1 MDKRKRL
8 VKVFKEIVEIIDKKK
23 LKADP
28 YSFLLNKFNLFVS
41 QKRPAADT
49 LAGISKADFSAINCE
64 LSDRFSRDFLDS
76 LSISKILSLPEE
88 HVFELTDLKL
98 PQRASL
104 LLLSDTVVL
113 PYELEK
119 KIELTIGFCGARGG
133 ELPFANVSFYFLPKS
148 ATPKMELQTTIFDLI
163 DDDIPAQVIQSSV
176 YDFAVDDAY
185 LRPFP
190 EKAYF
195 DAVAGLLKPDGSLWL
210 SVKKIFISSL
220 VTKREKALLYSIFAP
235 LEVNRHESF
244 LTIRLEKKSAF
255 DAASNVVIRDCT
267 NSKTLS
273 VEQNMLKSNH
283 LFTFEDKITAEEL
296 GLVSKIES
304 LATGNCGQYF
314 KFFLGMFR
322 KGTSRPRIESMR
334 LGKEFQPLVSSKAI
348 EPFQMPRANQYILVN
363 NDDFFQIPASS
374 NFEHEKLLMKY
385 LSVKPVFAFD
395 SSNLYFFNDVAAIF
409 PRSADVGLFYSEGYL
424 NSRLIEFYY
433 RVKFPHHN
441 KFLKRNFS
449 QIPFVVC
456 NKLTQ
461 DIIVNLVKEIR
472 ELYLDMIFFSG
483 QEADFKKE
491 IIEKR
496 EQLDGYI
503 FQLFD
508 LSQDEIK
515 IINNFL
521 NSEGEEKNEQ

>member
-8 VKVFKEIVEIIDKKK
+8 VKVFREIVEIIDAKG
-23 LKADP
+23 LRADP

-41 QKRPAADT
+41 HKRPAADT
-49 LAGISKADFSAINCE
+49 LVGISKNLFSAINCE
-64 LSDRFSRDFLDS
+64 LSDRFSHDFLES

-88 HVFELTDLKL
+88 RVAELKDLKL
-98 PQRASL
+98 PPKASL

-119 KIELTIGFCGARGG
+119 KIDLTIGFCGARGG
-133 ELPFANVSFYFLPKS
+133 ELPFTNVGFYFLPKS

-163 DDDIPAQVIQSSV
+163 DDDIPAQVLQSSV
-176 YDFAVDDAY
+176 YDFVIDDACS
-185 LRPFP
+185 RPFP
-190 EKAYF
+190 EKAYL
-195 DAVAGLLKPDGSLWL
+195 DAVAGLLKPNGSLWL
-210 SVKKIFISSL
+210 LVKKIFISSL

-244 LTIRLEKKSAF
+244 LTLRLEKKSAF
-255 DAASNVVIRDCT
+255 DAASDVVIRDCT
-267 NSKTLS
+267 GSRTVS
-273 VEQNMLKSNH
+273 VGQDMLKSNH

-322 KGTSRPRIESMR
+322 KGASNPRIESMR
-334 LGKEFQPLVSSKAI
+334 RSKEFQPLVSSKAI
-348 EPFQMPRANQYILVN
+348 EPFQMPRANQYILVK
-363 NDDFFQIPASS
+363 NDDFFQIPASA

-409 PRSADVGLFYSEGYL
+409 PCSADVDLCYSEGYL
-424 NSRLIEFYY
+424 NSRLIDFYY

-449 QIPFVVC
+449 RIPFVIC
-456 NKLTQ
+456 NGLTQ
-461 DIIVNLVKEIR
+461 DIIVKLVKEIR

-483 QEADFKKE
+483 QEADFRKE
-491 IIEKR
+491 ITEKR
-496 EQLDGYI
+496 GLLDGYI
-503 FQLFD
+503 FQLFN

-515 IINNFL
+515 IVNNFL
-521 NSEGEEKNEQ
+521 NSEGEVKDEQ